1 MLHFRFSRRAET
13 DLGKIADFIAQANP
27 ERAVS
32 FLGELR
38 LHCRKLTAFPESAPL
53 RPELGDGVRLK
64 VYRSY
69 LILYVFHADVLEIRR
84 VVHGAQNPAARAAAA
99 LTVCP
104 GRL

>member
-13 DLGKIADFIAQANP
+13 DLGRIADFIGRENP

-38 LHCRKLTAFPESAPL
+38 LHCRKLVAFPESAPL

-64 VYRSY
+64 IHRSY
-69 LILYVFHADVLEIRR
+69 LILYVLHADVLEIRR
-84 VVHGAQNPAARAAAA
+84 VMHGAQNPAARAVAA
-99 LTVCP
+99 LTACR